1 MQTPL
6 LEITFSD
13 TPQVDREAGVIR
25 GVKILGRT
33 SRNHRVYS
41 EAALNQA
48 AYLYEGLAVN
58 LDHPVPAQA
67 GAGRSVAEGFG
78 WLTSVGVREGG
89 VFGDLHFLRSHP
101 QADMI
106 AEAAERNPRR
116 FGLSHNAVGQVRH
129 REGQCVVEA
138 IDKVHSVDI
147 VQNPATSSGLFE
159 AETPM
164 PPIAESAL
172 IPTEPG
178 PQPGASVPPATS
190 PVTLRELCEQVQ
202 WGALLEH
209 PLLAVMRHRTLAPP
223 VDPAATRDTITS
235 SVVYALAESSAHY
248 HAHEW
253 GDLFAHLARHLAPH
267 ASSDTA
273 GTAGLS
279 EATAT
284 GTTAVEQGAS
294 RELAER
300 VAQLETEST
309 CRSLLEE
316 LNRTADRPRLAA
328 LASLG
333 TETDRRRL
341 IESWPARDTPSRPRP
356 TSSPPLTSRNDPLD
370 HLPNDLRGFIAAL
383 R

>member
-1 MQTPL
+1 MLFIGRLTNAETSPM
-6 LEITFSD
+6 
-13 TPQVDREAGVIR
+13 AG
-25 GVKILGRT
+25 
-33 SRNHRVYS
+33 SRAS
-41 EAALNQA
+41 E
-48 AYLYEGLAVN
+48 
-58 LDHPVPAQA
+58 LDHL
-67 GAGRSVAEGFG
+67 R
-78 WLTSVGVREGG
+78 RENT
-89 VFGDLHFLRSHP
+89 R
-101 QADMI
+101 
-106 AEAAERNPRR
+106 
-116 FGLSHNAVGQVRH
+116 
-129 REGQCVVEA
+129 
-138 IDKVHSVDI
+138 
-147 VQNPATSSGLFE
+147 
-159 AETPM
+159 
-164 PPIAESAL
+164 L
-172 IPTEPG
+172 I
-178 PQPGASVPPATS
+178 
-190 PVTLRELCEQVQ
+190 
-202 WGALLEH
+202 ALLEANA
-209 PLLAVMRHRTLAPP
+209 LFGKQGVLTTVRG
-223 VDPAATRDTITS
+223 VITS